1 MKATIKDVARKSGY
15 SIATVS
21 LVMNNKNV
29 SIPQETRDKVWKAA
43 DELDYRPNQ
52 LAVSMITKKT
62 NVLGLIIPDNS
73 NLFFADLSKAIEIA
87 GAPCRI

>member
-52 LAVSMITKKT
+52 LAVSMITKK
-62 NVLGLIIPDNS
+62 PMCW
-73 NLFFADLSKAIEIA
+73 A
-87 GAPCRI
+87 